1 MADQPRDAAPE
12 TLPTQPGT
20 PSLSTSA
27 LPKPSIPLRFPAWT
41 WRRTA
46 FGLTLEAILPAL
58 LAPAA
63 ILVAF
68 LVTAWLGLF
77 GEIEP
82 LWRAAVTGLFGLAF
96 LASLRGLLR
105 IRLPD
110 EAAIRRR
117 LDGSRP
123 ELHRPLATLGDK
135 LAAKGDAFAEALW
148 QVHQRRAETASLAL
162 AAVPADAR
170 IRRRDPVALRA
181 FAVLALVAAAFVAGE
196 DRQARLAQAFDWT
209 TPVIPPVPPRLDA
222 WIDPPAYTGRPP
234 IFLST
239 TADEVI
245 RAPLGSTITV
255 RSTAPRIEGRESL
268 PPAITVTHG
277 PGLETPKA
285 EAPAEGAPAAPA
297 TPPRANPGIV
307 VEKRVLKADA
317 DLRVLRQG
325 QEIARYQ
332 LAVIPDLPPGVALKE
347 VRAESANVE
356 RQSPG
361 GIRLAY
367 EMTDDYG
374 IAKAELVI
382 ERASAPFSRHPRT
395 LFPAPTSSLPLRLG
409 AGEAALPTEDH
420 PWAGEEVRVRIKVE
434 DDVGQSAFSEWKTV
448 MLPQRPFSQALP
460 RALVE
465 QRRLLNFS
473 PMDLAPIRLA
483 FDALLF
489 EPEKFTPRVGDFIAL
504 DMIRTGLRTSRNED
518 KLRGI
523 ADQIYDFALY
533 LENGDMTD
541 AERRLREAEA
551 RLRDAL
557 ERGASP
563 EEIKRLA
570 EELRR
575 AMDQF
580 LREFAERSLREQDRN
595 SRDQSPVSPERLL
608 NQRDLAEMLRK
619 IEEMARSGNTAE
631 AQRLLNELRQMMENL
646 RSARRQDVDPRM
658 RELGQ
663 QLEELDRL
671 QREQRDLRDRT
682 FREGQ
687 QQRGQRQQGQQ
698 GQRQQGQQG
707 QQQRG
712 QRQPGQQGQE
722 GGGLEEQQQA
732 LRDRLRQL
740 RERLQQ
746 RGMQEGEGFGEA
758 EEGMGDAQGQLGQGN
773 PGDATEGQQ
782 RALDGLGRAA
792 QGMAQELQRQL
803 GQGNEP
809 GEGEGEGP
817 GLGQPGPGQ
826 RGRAENRMDPLGRP
840 QANQRRDFEDNTTNP
855 DIGRN
860 DLQGSISERAER
872 VLRELRRRL
881 GEFDRPQGELDY
893 LDRLLRQR

>member
-1 MADQPRDAAPE
+1 MAVQPRDAAPD
-12 TLPTQPGT
+12 TKPTQAG
-20 PSLSTSA
+20 PSV
-27 LPKPSIPLRFPAWT
+27 LPPRFPSWT

-46 FGLTLEAILPAL
+46 LGLTLEAILPAL
-58 LAPAA
+58 LWPAA

-82 LWRAAVTGLFGLAF
+82 LWRAAITGLFGLAF
-96 LASLRGLLR
+96 LVSLKGLAG
-105 IRLPD
+105 IRPPD
-110 EAAIRRR
+110 AAAISRR

-123 ELHRPLATLGDK
+123 DLHRPLATLGDR
-135 LAAKGDAFAEALW
+135 LAARGDAFAEALW

-162 AAVPADAR
+162 AAVPADAQ

-181 FAVLALVAAAFVAGE
+181 FALLALVGAAFVAGD
-196 DRQARLAQAFDWT
+196 DRQARIAQAFDWT

-234 IFLST
+234 IFLSA

-255 RSTAPRIEGRESL
+255 RSTAPRVEGRESL
-268 PPAITVTHG
+268 PPAISVTHG
-277 PGLETPKA
+277 PGLDMPKA
-285 EAPAEGAPAAPA
+285 EPPAEGATAAPA
-297 TPPRANPGIV
+297 QPPRPNPGIV
-307 VEKRVLKADA
+307 VEKRVLKADS

-332 LAVIPDLPPGVALKE
+332 LAVIPDLPPGVTLRE

-367 EMTDDYG
+367 ELTDDYG

-395 LFPAPTSSLPLRLG
+395 LFPAPTTSLPLRLG

-420 PWAGEEVRVRIKVE
+420 PWAGEEVRVRLKVE

-448 MLPQRPFSQALP
+448 MLPQRPFSQPLP

-504 DMIRTGLRTSRNED
+504 DMIRTGLRTARNDD
-518 KLRGI
+518 KLRAV

-580 LREFAERSLREQDRN
+580 LREFAERSLRDQDRN
-595 SRDQSPVSPERLL
+595 AQDQNPVSPERLL
-608 NQRDLAEMLRK
+608 TQRDLAEMLRK

-682 FREGQ
+682 FRDGQ
-687 QQRGQRQQGQQ
+687 QRRQQQGQQ

-707 QQQRG
+707 QQRG
-712 QRQPGQQGQE
+712 QRQPGQQGGEQS
-722 GGGLEEQQQA
+722 LEEQQQA

-773 PGDATEGQQ
+773 SGQATEGQQ

-855 DIGRN
+855 DIGKN

-881 GEFDRPQGELDY
+881 GEFERPQGELDY

>member
-1 MADQPRDAAPE
+1 YAD
-12 TLPTQPGT
+12 
-20 PSLSTSA
+20 
-27 LPKPSIPLRFPAWT
+27 
-41 WRRTA
+41 
-46 FGLTLEAILPAL
+46 
-58 LAPAA
+58 
-63 ILVAF
+63 
-68 LVTAWLGLF
+68 
-77 GEIEP
+77 
-82 LWRAAVTGLFGLAF
+82 
-96 LASLRGLLR
+96 
-105 IRLPD
+105 
-110 EAAIRRR
+110 
-117 LDGSRP
+117 
-123 ELHRPLATLGDK
+123 
-135 LAAKGDAFAEALW
+135 ALW

-162 AAVPADAR
+162 AAVPADAQ

-181 FAVLALVAAAFVAGE
+181 FAILALVGAAFVAGD
-196 DRQARLAQAFDWT
+196 DRQARIAQAFDWT

-234 IFLST
+234 IFLSA
-239 TADEVI
+239 TANEVI

-255 RSTAPRIEGRESL
+255 RSTAPRVEGRESL
-268 PPAITVTHG
+268 PPAISVTHG
-277 PGLETPKA
+277 PGLEMPKA
-285 EAPAEGAPAAPA
+285 EPPAEGATAAPA
-297 TPPRANPGIV
+297 PPPRPNPGIV
-307 VEKRVLKADA
+307 VEKRVLKADS

-332 LAVIPDLPPGVALKE
+332 LAVIPDLPPGVTLRE

-367 EMTDDYG
+367 ELTDDYG

-395 LFPAPTSSLPLRLG
+395 LFPAPTTSLPLRLG

-420 PWAGEEVRVRIKVE
+420 PWAGEEVRVRLKVE

-504 DMIRTGLRTSRNED
+504 DMIRTGLRTARNDD
-518 KLRGI
+518 KLRAV

-580 LREFAERSLREQDRN
+580 LREFAERSLRDQDRN
-595 SRDQSPVSPERLL
+595 AQDQNPVSPERLL
-608 NQRDLAEMLRK
+608 TQRDLAEMLRK

-682 FREGQ
+682 FRDGQ
-687 QQRGQRQQGQQ
+687 QRRQQQGQQ

-707 QQQRG
+707 QQRG
-712 QRQPGQQGQE
+712 QRQPGQQGGE
-722 GGGLEEQQQA
+722 PSLEEQQQA

-758 EEGMGDAQGQLGQGN
+758 EDGMGDAQGQLGQGN
-773 PGDATEGQQ
+773 SGQATEGQQ

-792 QGMAQELQRQL
+792 QG
-803 GQGNEP
+803 
-809 GEGEGEGP
+809 
-817 GLGQPGPGQ
+817 
-826 RGRAENRMDPLGRP
+826 
-840 QANQRRDFEDNTTNP
+840 
-855 DIGRN
+855 
-860 DLQGSISERAER
+860 
-872 VLRELRRRL
+872 
-881 GEFDRPQGELDY
+881 
-893 LDRLLRQR
+893 

>member
-1 MADQPRDAAPE
+1 MANQPRDVLASPDE
-12 TLPTQPGT
+12 RTG
-20 PSLSTSA
+20 LS
-27 LPKPSIPLRFPAWT
+27 PLAWK
-41 WRRTA
+41 RTA
-46 FGLTLEAILPAL
+46 LGLFLESLLPAL
-58 LAPAA
+58 LAPAMVVA
-63 ILVAF
+63 AF
-68 LVTAWLGLF
+68 LIAAWLGLF
-77 GEIEP
+77 TEIAP
-82 LWRAAVTGLFGLAF
+82 LWRAGLTAAFGLAF
-96 LASLRGLLR
+96 LGSLAGLR
-105 IRLPD
+105 SVRMPD
-110 EAAIRRR
+110 PAAIRRR
-117 LDGSRP
+117 LDQSRP
-123 ELHRPLATLGDK
+123 DLHRPLETLSDS
-135 LAAKGDAFAEALW
+135 LASRGDAFAEALW
-148 QVHQRRAETASLAL
+148 RVHRQRAEAASHAL

-170 IRRRDPVALRA
+170 LRRRDPMALRI
-181 FAVLALVAAAFVAGE
+181 FALLGVIAAAFVAGDE
-196 DRQARLAQAFDWT
+196 RAPRLAQAFDWK
-209 TPVIPPVPPRLDA
+209 TPVIPPVPSRLDA

-234 IFLST
+234 IFLSAT
-239 TADEVI
+239 SDEVI
-245 RAPLGSTITV
+245 RAPLGSTLTV
-255 RSTAPRIEGRESL
+255 RSTAPRVEGRETL
-268 PPAITVTHG
+268 PASITVTHG
-277 PGLETPKA
+277 PGLEMPKA
-285 EAPAEGAPAAPA
+285 EPAPPGTAAKAPPL
-297 TPPRANPGIV
+297 PSPGV
-307 VEKRVLKADA
+307 VTEKRVLRADA
-317 DLRVLRQG
+317 ELRVQRSG
-325 QEIARYQ
+325 QDIARYQ
-332 LAVIPDLPPGVALKE
+332 LAVIPDLPPTVTLKDAK
-347 VRAESANVE
+347 AESANVD
-356 RQSPG
+356 RQTPG
-361 GIRLAY
+361 GIRLSY
-367 EMTDDYG
+367 ELGDDYG
-374 IAKAELVI
+374 IAKADLEI
-382 ERASAPFSRHPRT
+382 ERASAPISRTPRT
-395 LFPAPTSSLPLRLG
+395 LFPPPTTSLPLRLG

-434 DDVGQSAFSEWKTV
+434 DDVGQTATSEWKTV
-448 MLPQRPFSQALP
+448 MLPQRPFSQPLP

-473 PMDLAPIRLA
+473 PLDVAAIRLA

-504 DMIRTGLRTSRNED
+504 DMIRTGLRSSRTEER
-518 KLRGI
+518 LRGV
-523 ADQIYDFALY
+523 ADQIYDLALY

-580 LREFAERSLREQDRN
+580 LREFAERALREQDRN
-595 SRDQSPVSPERLL
+595 AQDRSPVSPERMLT
-608 NQRDLAEMLRK
+608 QRDLADMLRK
-619 IEEMARSGNTAE
+619 IEEMARSGNTQE
-631 AQRLLNELRQMMENL
+631 AQRLLNELRQMLENL

-663 QLEELDRL
+663 QIEELDRL

-687 QQRGQRQQGQQ
+687 QRRQQQGQQGQRQQGQQ
-698 GQRQQGQQG
+698 GQRQQGQRQQG
-707 QQQRG
+707 
-712 QRQPGQQGQE
+712 QPGQQGE
-722 GGGLEEQQQA
+722 PSLEEQQQA
-732 LRDRLRQL
+732 LRDRLRRL

-746 RGMQEGEGFGEA
+746 RGMQEGEGMGEA

-773 PGDATEGQQ
+773 PGEATEGQQ

-809 GEGEGEGP
+809 GEGEGDGP
-817 GLGQPGPGQ
+817 GLGQPGPSQ

-855 DIGRN
+855 DIGKN

-893 LDRLLRQR
+893 LERLLRQR

>member
-1 MADQPRDAAPE
+1 MATQPREALTEAKATE
-12 TLPTQPGT
+12 TGLPV
-20 PSLSTSA
+20 SLSPWA
-27 LPKPSIPLRFPAWT
+27 

-46 FGLTLEAILPAL
+46 LGLMLEQGLPAL

-63 ILVAF
+63 VIALF
-68 LVTAWLGLF
+68 LIASWLGLF
-77 GEIEP
+77 SQLEP
-82 LWRAAVTGLFGLAF
+82 LWRAGITGLFGLAF
-96 LASLRGLLR
+96 LASLRDVVRLR
-105 IRLPD
+105 RPD
-110 EAAIRRR
+110 PEVIRRR
-117 LDGSRP
+117 LDASRP
-123 ELHRPLATLGDK
+123 DLHRPLATLSDR
-135 LAAKGDAFAEALW
+135 LAGKADAFAEALW
-148 QVHQRRAETASLAL
+148 QVHRQRAEAATLAL
-162 AAVPADAR
+162 AAVPADAKL
-170 IRRRDPVALRA
+170 RRRDPHALRIL
-181 FAVLALVAAAFVAGE
+181 VLLGVVAAAFVAGDE
-196 DRQARLAQAFDWT
+196 RQTRLAQAFDWK

-234 IFLST
+234 IFLSG
-239 TADEVI
+239 TADDVI
-245 RAPLGSTITV
+245 RAPLGSTITI
-255 RSTAPRIEGRESL
+255 RSTAPRVEGRESL
-268 PPAITVTHG
+268 PPTISLTHG
-277 PGLETPKA
+277 PGLEMPRVESPPGQTTPAA
-285 EAPAEGAPAAPA
+285 ERPAAPA
-297 TPPRANPGIV
+297 NPGV
-307 VEKRVLKADA
+307 VTEKRILKADS
-317 DLRVLRQG
+317 DLRVQRAG
-325 QEIARYQ
+325 QDIARYR
-332 LAVIPDLPPGVALKE
+332 LAVIPDSAPSVSLKDAK
-347 VRAESANVE
+347 AESANVD
-356 RQSPG
+356 RQTPG
-361 GIRLAY
+361 GIRLSY
-367 EMTDDYG
+367 ELADDYG
-374 IAKAELVI
+374 IAKADLII
-382 ERASAPFSRHPRT
+382 EQATAPLSRTPRT
-395 LFPAPTSSLPLRLG
+395 LFPPPSTTLPLRLG
-409 AGEAALPTEDH
+409 AGETALPTEDH

-434 DDVGQSAFSEWKTV
+434 DDVGQTAFSEWKSV
-448 MLPQRPFSQALP
+448 ILPQRPFSQPLP

-465 QRRLLNFS
+465 QRRLLNFQ
-473 PMDLAPIRLA
+473 PMDVSAIRLA
-483 FDALLF
+483 MDALLF
-489 EPEKFTPRVGDFIAL
+489 EPEKFTPRVGDYIAL
-504 DMIRTGLRTSRNED
+504 DMIRTGLRTARNDD
-518 KLRGI
+518 KLRAV
-523 ADQIYDFALY
+523 ADQIYELALY

-580 LREFAERSLREQDRN
+580 LREFAERNLRDQDRN
-595 SRDQSPVSPERLL
+595 AQDRNPVSPERMLT
-608 NQRDLAEMLRK
+608 QRDLAEMLRK

-658 RELGQ
+658 RELGRQ
-663 QLEELDRL
+663 IEELDRL

-712 QRQPGQQGQE
+712 QRGQGQQGGEQS
-722 GGGLEEQQQA
+722 LEEQQQA
-732 LRDRLRQL
+732 LRERLRQL

-758 EEGMGDAQGQLGQGN
+758 EDGMGDAQNQLGQGN
-773 PGDATEGQQ
+773 PGDATDGQQ

-803 GQGNEP
+803 GQGDEP
-809 GEGEGEGP
+809 GEGEGDGP
-817 GLGQPGPGQ
+817 GLGQPGPSQ

-840 QANQRRDFEDNTTNP
+840 QAKQRRDFEDNTTNP

-881 GEFDRPQGELDY
+881 GEFERPAGELDY
-893 LDRLLRQR
+893 LERLLRQR

>member
-1 MADQPRDAAPE
+1 MADQPRDAAPD
-12 TLPTQPGT
+12 TSPTQAGT
-20 PSLSTSA
+20 SSLPRSA
-27 LPKPSIPLRFPAWT
+27 LPLRFPVWT

-46 FGLTLEAILPAL
+46 LGLTLEAILPHL

-96 LASLRGLLR
+96 LASLRGLLG

-123 ELHRPLATLGDK
+123 ELHRPLATMGDR

-148 QVHQRRAETASLAL
+148 QVHQRRAEAASLAL

-234 IFLST
+234 IFLSA

-245 RAPLGSTITV
+245 RAPLGSTITI
-255 RSTAPRIEGRESL
+255 RSTAPRVEGRENL

-277 PGLETPKA
+277 PGLEPPKA

-297 TPPRANPGIV
+297 TPPRPNPGIV

-395 LFPAPTSSLPLRLG
+395 LFPAPAASLPLRLG

-420 PWAGEEVRVRIKVE
+420 PWAGEEVRVRIRVE

-518 KLRGI
+518 RLRGI

-557 ERGASP
+557 ERGATP

-580 LREFAERSLREQDRN
+580 LREFAERSLRDQDRN
-595 SRDQSPVSPERLL
+595 ARDQSPVSPERLL
-608 NQRDLAEMLRK
+608 TQRDLAEMLRK

-707 QQQRG
+707 QQRG

-722 GGGLEEQQQA
+722 GGSLEEQQQA

-817 GLGQPGPGQ
+817 GFGQPGPGQ

>member
-1 MADQPRDAAPE
+1 MAVQPRDAAPD
-12 TLPTQPGT
+12 TKPTNAGPSVLPP
-20 PSLSTSA
+20 
-27 LPKPSIPLRFPAWT
+27 RFPSWT

-46 FGLTLEAILPAL
+46 LGLTLEAILPAL
-58 LAPAA
+58 LWPAA

-82 LWRAAVTGLFGLAF
+82 LWRAAITGLFGLAF
-96 LASLRGLLR
+96 LVSLKGLAG
-105 IRLPD
+105 IRPPD
-110 EAAIRRR
+110 AAAISRR

-123 ELHRPLATLGDK
+123 DLHRPLATLGDR
-135 LAAKGDAFAEALW
+135 LAARGDAFAEALW

-162 AAVPADAR
+162 AAVPADAQ

-181 FAVLALVAAAFVAGE
+181 FAILALVGAAFVAGD
-196 DRQARLAQAFDWT
+196 DRQARIAQAFDWT

-234 IFLST
+234 IFLSA

-255 RSTAPRIEGRESL
+255 RSTAPRVEGRESL
-268 PPAITVTHG
+268 PPAISVAHG
-277 PGLETPKA
+277 PGLEMPKA
-285 EAPAEGAPAAPA
+285 EPPAEGATAAPA
-297 TPPRANPGIV
+297 PPPRPNPGIV
-307 VEKRVLKADA
+307 VEKRVLKADS

-332 LAVIPDLPPGVALKE
+332 LAVIPDLPPGVTLRE

-367 EMTDDYG
+367 ELTDDYG

-395 LFPAPTSSLPLRLG
+395 LFPAPATSLPLRLG

-420 PWAGEEVRVRIKVE
+420 PWAGEEVRVRLKVE

-448 MLPQRPFSQALP
+448 MLPQRPFSQPLP

-504 DMIRTGLRTSRNED
+504 DMIRTGLRTARNDD
-518 KLRGI
+518 KLRAV

-580 LREFAERSLREQDRN
+580 LREFAERSLRDQDRN
-595 SRDQSPVSPERLL
+595 AQDQNPVSPERLL
-608 NQRDLAEMLRK
+608 TQRDLAEMLRK

-682 FREGQ
+682 FRDGQ
-687 QQRGQRQQGQQ
+687 QRRQQQGQQ

-707 QQQRG
+707 QQRG
-712 QRQPGQQGQE
+712 QRQPGQQGGE
-722 GGGLEEQQQA
+722 PSLEEQQQA

-758 EEGMGDAQGQLGQGN
+758 EDGMGDAQGQLGQGN
-773 PGDATEGQQ
+773 SGQATEGQQ

-855 DIGRN
+855 DIGKN

-881 GEFDRPQGELDY
+881 GEFERPQGELDY